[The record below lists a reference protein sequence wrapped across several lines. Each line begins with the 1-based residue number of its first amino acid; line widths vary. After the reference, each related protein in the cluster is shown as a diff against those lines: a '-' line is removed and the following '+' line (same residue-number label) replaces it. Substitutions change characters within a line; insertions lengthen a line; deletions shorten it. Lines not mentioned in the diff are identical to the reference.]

1 MPDKIIYRFAP
12 TPSGYL
18 HLGNV
23 ASFMFTI
30 LLAKNENAN
39 LNLNP
44 PQILLRIDDLDSD
57 RTRSICIDD
66 IFRTLELLEID
77 YQIGPKNTADFYQNY
92 SQLTRLPLYNAAL
105 NFLKESNQLYACSC
119 SRKDR
124 EQTRCNCSDKKI
136 SFDAPQVAWRIK
148 IDSNKKIESLTENG
162 TRQTCTLNDDFVV
175 RQKNSK
181 PAYQLATVVDDIHF
195 GVNRIVRGEDL
206 FPSTL
211 MQIYLAS
218 LLPAKNYFDS
228 VKFWHHPLLKDREGV
243 KLSKS
248 AGATAINSFTNIP
261 QLKKELEEIV
271 KEWMYIKPTFF
282 SFEKLVCK

>member
-1 MPDKIIYRFAP
+1 M
-12 TPSGYL
+12 
-18 HLGNV
+18 
-23 ASFMFTI
+23 
-30 LLAKNENAN
+30 
-39 LNLNP
+39 
-44 PQILLRIDDLDSD
+44 
-57 RTRSICIDD
+57 
-66 IFRTLELLEID
+66 
-77 YQIGPKNTADFYQNY
+77 
-92 SQLTRLPLYNAAL
+92 
-105 NFLKESNQLYACSC
+105 
-119 SRKDR
+119 
-124 EQTRCNCSDKKI
+124 
-136 SFDAPQVAWRIK
+136 
-148 IDSNKKIESLTENG
+148 
-162 TRQTCTLNDDFVV
+162 